1 MNEKQKTKLGLYLCS
16 LLIMGVIAVASNLAN
31 IIAAFPDVSSATVMT
46 CIMSVPFLLV
56 IPVSLISGKLMSYF
70 SKKTLI
76 ITGISFWIIGGFIPY
91 FLTSLPAIAV
101 MRALLGAGIGLIQPS
116 SNALIVEYFD
126 SQAERRKTMG
136 QLAGGQMLGTIIF
149 SLLSGNLGAIGE
161 WNITF
166 LIYLVGIIPLIGAI
180 TLLPN
185 IAPTKRT
192 TSTEAKKKFVAPKFL
207 WVWALGAM
215 IFMTAAQTYS
225 NTASKL
231 IQELNLGNSID
242 AGYSLSFYAVGGLIV
257 GLIFGKI
264 SQKLGKYTVLL
275 GGGLVM
281 VGSLLVALVPNL
293 LISYVGAFL
302 CGAAFSVIMPC
313 VLHGAAKLV
322 PAESSAMAVSI
333 AICSQT
339 IGRMISP
346 YVMTFLGSS
355 IVGFGLT
362 SNQASLLF
370 AVVVGFLG
378 SAILYFVN
386 IRK

>member
-1 MNEKQKTKLGLYLCS
+1 M
-16 LLIMGVIAVASNLAN
+16 
-31 IIAAFPDVSSATVMT
+31 
-46 CIMSVPFLLV
+46 
-56 IPVSLISGKLMSYF
+56 
-70 SKKTLI
+70 
-76 ITGISFWIIGGFIPY
+76 
-91 FLTSLPAIAV
+91 
-101 MRALLGAGIGLIQPS
+101 
-116 SNALIVEYFD
+116 
-126 SQAERRKTMG
+126 
-136 QLAGGQMLGTIIF
+136 
-149 SLLSGNLGAIGE
+149 
-161 WNITF
+161 
-166 LIYLVGIIPLIGAI
+166 
-180 TLLPN
+180 
-185 IAPTKRT
+185 
-192 TSTEAKKKFVAPKFL
+192 
-207 WVWALGAM
+207 
-215 IFMTAAQTYS
+215 
-225 NTASKL
+225 
-231 IQELNLGNSID
+231 
-242 AGYSLSFYAVGGLIV
+242 
-257 GLIFGKI
+257 
-264 SQKLGKYTVLL
+264 
-275 GGGLVM
+275 
-281 VGSLLVALVPNL
+281 VALVPNL